1 MRAAAL
7 VAVLAVAGC
16 SSAPSDPVSATG
28 SLEAGDASL
37 ASGEFY
43 DEYPLMAREGQWIT
57 VTVTTDRFDPY
68 LIVRS
73 PSQEQSEIDDAGGDA
88 GTTRMSVRAG
98 ESGRWEVLVTS
109 YAPGETGDY
118 TVTYHVTDSA
128 PAEAVAPGSGETLT
142 V

>member
-1 MRAAAL
+1 M
-7 VAVLAVAGC
+7 V
-16 SSAPSDPVSATG
+16 
-28 SLEAGDASL
+28 
-37 ASGEFY
+37 
-43 DEYPLMAREGQWIT
+43 REGQWIT

-73 PSQEQSEIDDAGGDA
+73 PGLEQSEIDDAGSDTGA
-88 GTTRMSVRAG
+88 TRMSVRAG

-118 TVTYHVTDSA
+118 TLTYHVTDAA
-128 PAEAVAPGSGETLT
+128 PADAVAPDAGETIT